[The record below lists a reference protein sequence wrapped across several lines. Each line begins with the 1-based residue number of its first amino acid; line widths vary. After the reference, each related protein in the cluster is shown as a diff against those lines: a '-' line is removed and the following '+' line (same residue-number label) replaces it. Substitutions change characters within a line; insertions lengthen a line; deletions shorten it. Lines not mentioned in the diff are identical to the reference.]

1 MNEGKKKILII
12 EDDLPMLKALSD
24 AFINLDSFVTTARDG
39 EEGLRF
45 ALKTIPDVI
54 LLDILMPR
62 MDGMTMLKRLRQDTW
77 GKTVPVIILTNVN
90 PESNET
96 LYDVTETAPAYYL
109 IKTDTTLD
117 GIVEKVKEVL
127 KIDEPVKE
135 V

>member
-24 AFINLDSFVTTARDG
+24 TFTNLDFFVTTARDG